1 MMIYL
6 NDQIETFDLQA
17 ALGQLSPQRLQQV
30 QAFKPLQSKKLCAAA
45 YLLLRQGLQEEYG
58 ISEAVEFEYGE
69 HGKPSLIGYPDIH
82 FNLSHCRE
90 AAICVLSDHPV
101 GVDIESIGRQSERL
115 MRYVLSD
122 EEYEQVKRS
131 SSPDVEFTC
140 FWTKKESMLK
150 LTGEGINTDL
160 KLLLPAP
167 YRFTTVVNEERGY
180 VYTLCTAEG
189 FSVRN

>member
-30 QAFKPLQSKKLCAAA
+30 EAFKPLQSKKLCAAA

-90 AAICVLSDHPV
+90 AAICVLSDQPV

-122 EEYEQVKRS
+122 EEYEQVKCS

-189 FSVRN
+189 FSVLN

>member
-30 QAFKPLQSKKLCAAA
+30 EAFKPLLSKKLCAAA

-90 AAICVLSDHPV
+90 AAICVLSDQPV

-189 FSVRN
+189 FSVWN

>member
-17 ALGQLSPQRLQQV
+17 ALGQLSLQRLQQV
-30 QAFKPLQSKKLCAAA
+30 EAFKPLLSKKLCAAA

-69 HGKPSLIGYPDIH
+69 HGKPSLIGHPDIH

-189 FSVRN
+189 FSVLN